1 MIDYELIKIKI
12 DGVDLPAPTKFKP
25 EFGDLDSDSS
35 LRDVKKGIMHRMRIR
50 AGVFKISLTYSIDD
64 LEVVSKVMNM
74 LEPPEFMVET
84 LDIKTLRRKT
94 YKMYCSKSKFEYIA
108 VGDGI
113 FSQGYTFDLT
123 EC

>member
-12 DGVDLPAPTKFKP
+12 DGKDLPAPTKFEP
-25 EFGDLDSDSS
+25 EYGDLDSESS

-50 AGVFKISLTYSIDD
+50 SRVLKIALDYAIDD
-64 LEVVSKVMNM
+64 LEVVSEVMNM

-84 LDIKTLRRKT
+84 FDIKTLRRKT
-94 YKMYCSKSKFEYIA
+94 YKMYCSKCKFKYIA
-108 VGDGI
+108 IGDGI
-113 FSQGYTFDLT
+113 YSQGYTFDLT

>member
-1 MIDYELIKIKI
+1 
-12 DGVDLPAPTKFKP
+12 
-25 EFGDLDSDSS
+25 
-35 LRDVKKGIMHRMRIR
+35 MRIR